1 MCYKGRFV
9 QIQVIFFRRPRKGIC
24 GPYRPTGHK
33 INMYGLTMSDVK
45 ELIFEL
51 ADKNNIPH
59 TFNKEK
65 EI

>member
-9 QIQVIFFRRPRKGIC
+9 QIQVIFFRRPRKRIC
-24 GPYRPTGHK
+24 GSYRPSGHK
-33 INMYGLTMSDVK
+33 KTISGLTMSDVK
-45 ELIFEL
+45 ELVFEL

-65 EI
+65 KI